1 MGKYRRETQKSHV
14 KRGGQH
20 PHHPPTF
27 RNRRVRAR
35 IKGIFQISSLLSL
48 RTRARR
54 GSAARC
60 RLPLPPARCRP
71 AAQLSRCRSAAS
83 LPAHCLGAGVNPCCM
98 AEPAPAAEP
107 AGSTPSPSRP
117 AGSSAPSTRAS
128 FLLPTGW
135 GQILPRG
142 VCVTWHRRASSW
154 ERPHQPAPTWPAPRW
169 CFPPCLPGHC

>member
-35 IKGIFQISSLLSL
+35 MKGIFQISSLLSP

-83 LPAHCLGAGVNPCCM
+83 LPARCLGAGVNPCRM
-98 AEPAPAAEP
+98 AEPARL
-107 AGSTPSPSRP
+107 GSTPSPSRP
-117 AGSSAPSTRAS
+117 AGSSSPSTRAS

-142 VCVTWHRRASSW
+142 GCVTWHRRASPW